1 MVMVVVFLLQEAKE
15 GNPIWSKSEKGK
27 KAAAVMADTDPTP
40 KVVVVEVVKNSP
52 AHRAGLNGY
61 VIHLYVCMYV
71 FMYVLNNLVR
81 FCTTKI
87 FLII

>member
-1 MVMVVVFLLQEAKE
+1 
-15 GNPIWSKSEKGK
+15 
-27 KAAAVMADTDPTP
+27 MADTDPTP

-61 VIHLYVCMYV
+61 VIHLYVCMYA
-71 FMYVLNNLVR
+71 LNNLVR

-87 FLII
+87 FPII

>member
-1 MVMVVVFLLQEAKE
+1 MVVVFLLQEAKE

-71 FMYVLNNLVR
+71 
-81 FCTTKI
+81 CTEQFGT
-87 FLII
+87 LLHY